1 MKAEESKYTAVV
13 GTDANLVC
21 TGEQVEED
29 PFTFVFWKFNGTK
42 HFKNSSDYLITNDFF
57 AEEVGSTPK
66 VRTQLSVLNVT
77 FEDSGNYSCVVH
89 SDRVTDKKDTIT
101 LEVKAKGK

>member
-1 MKAEESKYTAVV
+1 MKAEKSKYTAEV
-13 GTDANLVC
+13 GTDAKLGC
-21 TGEQVEED
+21 TGEQVED
-29 PFTFVFWKFNGTK
+29 NQLTFVFWKFNGTRL
-42 HFKNSSDYLITNDFF
+42 FNSSDHIITNDFF

-77 FEDSGNYSCVVH
+77 FEDSGNYSCVVD
-89 SDRVTDKKDTIT
+89 SDRVTNKKDTIT